1 VCIIV
6 CVGLNRK
13 NILEIVLI
21 VSACELRT

>member
-1 VCIIV
+1 
-6 CVGLNRK
+6 LNRK